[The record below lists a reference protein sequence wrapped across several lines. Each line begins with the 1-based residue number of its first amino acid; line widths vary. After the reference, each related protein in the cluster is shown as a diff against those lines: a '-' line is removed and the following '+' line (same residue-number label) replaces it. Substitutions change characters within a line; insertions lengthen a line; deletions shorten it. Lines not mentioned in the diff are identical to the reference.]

1 LPWFAGVPKPSFCNS
16 VTMEDGTLA
25 AQHSV
30 RLYADTTGKP
40 CRINIK
46 DMKIIVL
53 GEKDFCE
60 VFSFMGVETLVLT
73 NKEEVMPSVDKYIDK
88 DYLILI
94 SYTFYKELR
103 NSIEEV
109 KLKSKRAVI
118 LELPSPS
125 QKPEE
130 EFDIKRMLQAV
141 SGVKI

>member
-1 LPWFAGVPKPSFCNS
+1 
-16 VTMEDGTLA
+16 
-25 AQHSV
+25 
-30 RLYADTTGKP
+30 
-40 CRINIK
+40 
-46 DMKIIVL
+46 MKILVL
-53 GEKDFCE
+53 GEKEFCE

-94 SYTFYKELR
+94 SYTFYKKLR

-130 EFDIKRMLQAV
+130 EFDIKRMLQTV